1 MNNLN
6 DDNCMDCIVMCGEGS
21 DFFFGYL
28 TVDSLKSHPS
38 LFSWCPYLIKLK
50 RRPELSSFGTGERF
64 KPCKP
69 LLTGEP
75 SLQPYS
81 IKMMKIQ
88 ANPLSLLSQAI
99 SDLPERL
106 TYTP

>member
-50 RRPELSSFGTGERF
+50 GDLSY
-64 KPCKP
+64 PP
-69 LLTGEP
+69 LAQVRDLNHA
-75 SLQPYS
+75 SLFSQV
-81 IKMMKIQ
+81 
-88 ANPLSLLSQAI
+88 NPHSSPI
-99 SDLPERL
+99 P
-106 TYTP
+106 